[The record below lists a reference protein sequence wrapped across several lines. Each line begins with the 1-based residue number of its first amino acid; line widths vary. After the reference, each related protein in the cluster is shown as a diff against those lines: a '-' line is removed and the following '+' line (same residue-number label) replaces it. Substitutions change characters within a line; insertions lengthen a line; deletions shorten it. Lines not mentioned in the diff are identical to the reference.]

1 MTSGNYESGGS
12 FRDSIKDMDSQRK
25 LIDEDRNVTTE
36 DVMGRII
43 GGAEAQYKADPNEPG
58 KLMKLVDSLMK
69 TESTEHENRAIE
81 LLEEW
86 FTRTK
91 QFRFR
96 MNIGQIRMKQL
107 DRAERALKDE
117 LAANPTDAEL
127 KQRHSEFRRNRVEKE
142 LAEYL
147 LWSDNY
153 PTESRYKFAVG
164 RRLFEL
170 GQFDEAIPMFQQVRM
185 DPKYRVEA
193 GALLG
198 RAFLDAGFVD
208 ESVDTMRGITEEYQV
223 RGDDKSKE
231 IFYWYARLSKPT
243 AIFRRH

>member
-1 MTSGNYESGGS
+1 M
-12 FRDSIKDMDSQRK
+12 R
-25 LIDEDRNVTTE
+25 
-36 DVMGRII
+36 
-43 GGAEAQYKADPNEPG
+43 
-58 KLMKLVDSLMK
+58 
-69 TESTEHENRAIE
+69 
-81 LLEEW
+81 
-86 FTRTK
+86 
-91 QFRFR
+91 
-96 MNIGQIRMKQL
+96 QL
-107 DRAERALKDE
+107 DRAERALKEE
-117 LAANPTDAEL
+117 LAAAPADADL
-127 KQRHSEFRRNRVEKE
+127 KQRVIDFHRNRLEQE

-231 IFYWYARLSKPT
+231 IFYWYARALEAHGDNPT
-243 AIFRRH
+243 ALKAYSQVAQWDFNYRDVQARIKKLRAAGK

>member
-1 MTSGNYESGGS
+1 M
-12 FRDSIKDMDSQRK
+12 
-25 LIDEDRNVTTE
+25 
-36 DVMGRII
+36 
-43 GGAEAQYKADPNEPG
+43 
-58 KLMKLVDSLMK
+58 
-69 TESTEHENRAIE
+69 
-81 LLEEW
+81 
-86 FTRTK
+86 
-91 QFRFR
+91 
-96 MNIGQIRMKQL
+96 
-107 DRAERALKDE
+107 
-117 LAANPTDAEL
+117 
-127 KQRHSEFRRNRVEKE
+127 
-142 LAEYL
+142 AEYR

-153 PTESRYKFAVG
+153 PTEVSRYKFAVG

-231 IFYWYARLSKPT
+231 IFYWYARILEALSSDIPT
-243 AIFRRH
+243 ALKSFSQVAQWDFNYRDVQARIKKLRAAGK